1 MNKKQDSKMNR
12 TCVLLFLLVAGCF
25 GLSAQQLTTSQ
36 AVIDLGQ
43 VVYRQPAT
51 AEFEVFNDDYR
62 PATIRSVRTAC
73 GCATA
78 TYSNTSIAPKSKI
91 GLRATYDASQ
101 LGHFEKQIAVFAG
114 NEQEPLVLTMK
125 GVVVSEVVDFSG
137 DYPYTIA
144 SLRVDN
150 NNVEFDD
157 VNRGDRPVQKIHIK
171 NVSGETL
178 KPQVMHLPPYMKAN
192 VSPST
197 VAPNHDA
204 VVSLTLE
211 ARLIRNFGLT
221 QTSIYLGMF
230 PGDRVAPEKEISV
243 SAVLLPDFDR
253 LTEVE
258 KAKVPHISLSTEN
271 LNLGSFNG
279 KAKLKGSIEIKNT
292 GRSQLDIR
300 SMQMFT
306 MGLQV
311 SLGKTR
317 IAPGETVKL
326 KVTAIARELK
336 KARSKPRI
344 LMITNDPEHPKIVI
358 NVSAQ

>member
-1 MNKKQDSKMNR
+1 
-12 TCVLLFLLVAGCF
+12 
-25 GLSAQQLTTSQ
+25 
-36 AVIDLGQ
+36 
-43 VVYRQPAT
+43 
-51 AEFEVFNDDYR
+51 
-62 PATIRSVRTAC
+62 
-73 GCATA
+73 
-78 TYSNTSIAPKSKI
+78 
-91 GLRATYDASQ
+91 
-101 LGHFEKQIAVFAG
+101 
-114 NEQEPLVLTMK
+114 
-125 GVVVSEVVDFSG
+125 
-137 DYPYTIA
+137 
-144 SLRVDN
+144 
-150 NNVEFDD
+150 
-157 VNRGDRPVQKIHIK
+157 
-171 NVSGETL
+171 
-178 KPQVMHLPPYMKAN
+178 
-192 VSPST
+192 
-197 VAPNHDA
+197 
-204 VVSLTLE
+204 
-211 ARLIRNFGLT
+211 
-221 QTSIYLGMF
+221 MF